1 MTELEELPSI
11 HAVRPIER
19 EERHLARKD
28 VVARCLEPGLTRDSL
43 EPFVKRCAAR
53 DFLLPV
59 GTDIADKRA
68 PYLYELDSVLIA
80 KCLHTLSLT
89 TMDVAHSDGLD
100 GIGRAVSWAMKA
112 PNLNDHFPDGI
123 PKGLNRQAYLSQFGP
138 SPAAW
143 AILDHRRG
151 VTGWSLHVAWTI
163 DGTGRKRVGAKLW
176 NIGNGFTPTMWPE
189 ESEPLV
195 PHAETV
201 LSLDRI
207 LPIILADREGMN

>member
-1 MTELEELPSI
+1 MTDQEFPTLHVLP
-11 HAVRPIER
+11 PLER
-19 EERHLARKD
+19 EPSHLTRKS
-28 VVARCLEPGLTRDSL
+28 VVTRCLEPGLTRESV
-43 EPFVKRCAAR
+43 EAFVKNCAAR
-53 DFLLPV
+53 DFLRPV
-59 GTDIADKRA
+59 GIDGGDGRA
-68 PYLYELDSVLIA
+68 PYLYEVDSALIA
-80 KCLHTLSLT
+80 KCLHTLALG
-89 TMDVAHSDGLD
+89 TMDVAYSDGVD
-100 GIGRAVSWAMKA
+100 GIGRAVSLAMKA
-112 PNLNDHFPDGI
+112 FAVEDHFPNGV
-123 PKGLNRQAYLSQFGP
+123 PKGENLQTYFSAFGP

-176 NIGNGFTPTMWPE
+176 NIGNGFTPNLFGG
-189 ESEPLV
+189 SEPLV